1 MFPEAGSAHQTLN
14 KLVSKEGGL
23 VLIPEG
29 TEQRRMA
36 NGDPAS
42 RGSHQHSSGPGR
54 AGGGW
59 KETLGRRLQGRW
71 DAQGMHTT
79 SMHVTASR
87 MSIPNCILKMSYFI
101 TQVPPAK
108 EDIKA

>member
-14 KLVSKEGGL
+14 KLVSKEGIL

-29 TEQRRMA
+29 TEQQHMA
-36 NGDPAS
+36 NRDPAF

-54 AGGGW
+54 AGGSW
-59 KETLGRRLQGRW
+59 KETLGHHLQRRW
-71 DAQGMHTT
+71 DAQGMRTT
-79 SMHVTASR
+79 SMHMTASQ
-87 MSIPNCILKMSYFI
+87 MSISNHILKMNYFI

-108 EDIKA
+108 EDVKV